1 MDKGRLF
8 SGRSMPF
15 SSEEVCLFGDVV
27 IPKGDASNDTVSS
40 KLFAK
45 ALRRDTLHVNGSNA
59 NDL

>member
-1 MDKGRLF
+1 
-8 SGRSMPF
+8 MPF

-40 KLFAK
+40 KLLAK

>member
-1 MDKGRLF
+1 
-8 SGRSMPF
+8 MPF
-15 SSEEVCLFGDVV
+15 SSEEVHLVGYVF
-27 IPKGDASNDTVSS
+27 IPKGDESKDTVSS